1 MMRIVFLHGMPLD
14 GTVWGPQLEAF
25 PSALAPDLPGFGSCQ
40 LEGETDLSEL
50 EPISEGAHL
59 VGHSFGAAVAVDLAL
74 RRPGSVRSLTLA
86 NPLLLGRS
94 SNLAA
99 WSTCVERA
107 KAGDIEGARAAW
119 LECPLFGGA
128 RDQVREVMSRYRGGH
143 WNGSTRT
150 AFRVTEPAPQL
161 KQLTIP
167 ALVITSTRDY
177 PSFRAMAREYHEALP
192 NSRLEELDAGHMA
205 PCERP
210 DEFNT
215 ILRAFLDRQVRAP
228 VRHRSPRTNIDPK

>member
-25 PSALAPDLPGFGSCQ
+25 PGALAPDLPGFGSRQ
-40 LEGETDLSEL
+40 LEGEADLGEL

-59 VGHSFGAAVAVDLAL
+59 VGHSFGAAVAIDLAL

-94 SNLAA
+94 SHIAA

-107 KAGDIEGARAAW
+107 KAGDIKGARAAW
-119 LECPLFGGA
+119 LECPLFDDT
-128 RDQVREVMSRYRGGH
+128 RQEVREALSRYRGGH

-150 AFRVTEPAPQL
+150 AFRVTDPAPLL
-161 KQLTIP
+161 KGLSIP
-167 ALVITSTRDY
+167 VLVVTSTRDY
-177 PSFRAMAREYHEALP
+177 PSFQAMAREYHEALP
-192 NSRLEELDAGHMA
+192 NSRLEEMDAGHMA

-210 DEFNT
+210 DQFNAV
-215 ILRAFLDRQVRAP
+215 LRAFLERQ
-228 VRHRSPRTNIDPK
+228 D